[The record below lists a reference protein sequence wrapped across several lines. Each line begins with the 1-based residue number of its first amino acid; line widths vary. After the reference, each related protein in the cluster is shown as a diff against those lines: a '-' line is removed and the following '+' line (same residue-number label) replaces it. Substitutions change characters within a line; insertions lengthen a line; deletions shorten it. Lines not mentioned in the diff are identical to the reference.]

1 MPADY
6 TTAGSLIAILLF
18 LAPIIGALM
27 LLRWIAFRCI
37 DFFSQ
42 N

>member
-6 TTAGSLIAILLF
+6 TTAGSLIAVLLF
-18 LAPIIGALM
+18 LAPIIGVLM
-27 LLRWIAFRCI
+27 LLKWIAFRCI
-37 DFFSQ
+37 DFFAQ